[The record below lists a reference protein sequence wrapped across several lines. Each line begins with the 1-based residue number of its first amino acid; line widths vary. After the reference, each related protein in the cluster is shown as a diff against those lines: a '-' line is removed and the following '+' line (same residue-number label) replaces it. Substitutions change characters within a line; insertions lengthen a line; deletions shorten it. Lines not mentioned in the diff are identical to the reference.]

1 MHCAID
7 SAQWHRIKKLENW
20 KNCLQ
25 LKELYH
31 TIKNVVKII
40 GIKIIVWPFWPHFVH
55 CAPWPW
61 QEQAAVPARGLNMIA
76 LPLVTFNVDNLKHKR
91 HSIKLKPCI
100 GSWKFVQY
108 FVQLGFNFSNGE
120 TGTLESS
127 SILIYFI
134 QVQGILRKRSHWL
147 NEKLIKRVFLIK
159 RGKNWKSQF

>member
-25 LKELYH
+25 LKQLFH

-40 GIKIIVWPFWPHFVH
+40 WIKIIVWPFWPHFVH

-61 QEQAAVPARGLNMIA
+61 QEQAAVSSRGLNMIA

-91 HSIKLKPCI
+91 HSIKQEPCF
-100 GSWKFVQY
+100 GSWKVVQY
-108 FVQLGFNFSNGE
+108 FVQLGFNLSNGVPD
-120 TGTLESS
+120 TLESS
-127 SILIYFI
+127 TILIYLETRMSLYTQRCGEMLYMI
-134 QVQGILRKRSHWL
+134 KW
-147 NEKLIKRVFLIK
+147 LIKLAAKIL
-159 RGKNWKSQF
+159 QFKVN